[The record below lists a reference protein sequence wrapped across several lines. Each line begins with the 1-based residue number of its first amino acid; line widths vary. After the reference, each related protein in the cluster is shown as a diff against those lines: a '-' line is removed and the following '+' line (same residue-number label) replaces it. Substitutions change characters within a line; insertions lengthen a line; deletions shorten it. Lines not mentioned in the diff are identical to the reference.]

1 MEIFRLFGS
10 IFVDNEEANKS
21 ISKTEEKAEGLGSK
35 LGNGIKTAAKWGTAI
50 AAGAAAATTAV
61 AGLASVA
68 VSSYADYE
76 QLVGGVETL
85 FKDSAGLVQEYAKN
99 AYKTAG
105 MTANQYME
113 TVTSFSASLLQGLNG
128 DTAEAAKVADMAI
141 TDMADNANKMGTSL
155 SSIQNAYQGFAKQN
169 YTMLD
174 NLKLGYGGTK
184 AEMERLLADAEKLSG
199 QKYDI
204 SNLNDV
210 YEAIHVIQ
218 TEMGITGTTAKEATG
233 TISGSINMIKAKFE
247 DFKVSIGEAVAPV
260 VQSFLSL
267 VIDNLP
273 TIEGM
278 IGQVIPVISNLMS
291 TILPPVMELSSSLLP
306 VLVELFNSLIP
317 VFGDITAVMIPLIA
331 TFAEMA
337 QSILPPIIKLFSQV
351 VSDILPPLVKLFTDI
366 VMTILPPLITL
377 FTGVIQTILPP
388 LIDLLKIIIDK
399 ILPPFIQLF
408 NEVIGAILPPLMELF
423 SQIIDTLLPPL
434 IELFGDIIDAI
445 MPVIIELFTTF
456 TEVVLPPLMQLI
468 DEIVAVILPP
478 LLALFNELAE
488 LVLPLVMTVF
498 EAMLPVIEPVMN
510 MISAVIKTVLALI
523 KGDWEGVW
531 NGIKSFFSNIWDAIV
546 KAAEGFGKIFGKIFE
561 GIKKVITGIWDGI
574 VDGIKGA
581 INFIIKGIN
590 AFIRGLNKIKIPD
603 WVPGVGGKGLNIKE
617 IPLLAYGGEIT
628 QKGHAIVGEAGPEL
642 LELPQ
647 GAKVKPLDRVGEGID
662 YDRLEAIAYTS
673 FFDAFIDAMKSL
685 GKGEIRIDIDGRTLA
700 REMIPKIIAENQR
713 MGVATT

>member
-1 MEIFRLFGS
+1 MEIFKLFGS

-21 ISKTEEKAEGLGSK
+21 ISKTEEKAGGLASK
-35 LGNGIKTAAKWGTAI
+35 LGGGIKTAAKWGAAI

-61 AGLASVA
+61 VGLSSVA

-141 TDMADNANKMGTSL
+141 TDMSDNANKMGTSL

-174 NLKLGYGGTK
+174 NLKLGYAGTK

-204 SNLNDV
+204 SNLNEV
-210 YEAIHVIQ
+210 YEAIHVVQ
-218 TEMGITGTTAKEATG
+218 TELGITGTTAKEATG

-291 TILPPVMELSSSLLP
+291 TILPPVMELASSLLP
-306 VLVELFNSLIP
+306 VLVELFNSLVP

-337 QSILPPIIKLFSQV
+337 QSILPPIIDLFTQMASE
-351 VSDILPPLVKLFTDI
+351 ILPPLVGLFTDI
-366 VMTILPPLITL
+366 IQAVLPPLIDL
-377 FTGVIQTILPP
+377 FSTVIQTILPP
-388 LIDLLKIIIDK
+388 VIDLFKFIIDT
-399 ILPPFIQLF
+399 ILPPFIELF
-408 NEVIGAILPPLMELF
+408 TKIINTVLPPLTELF
-423 SQIIDTLLPPL
+423 KTIIDTLLPP
-434 IELFGDIIDAI
+434 IIDLFKQIIDAI
-445 MPVIIELFTTF
+445 LPPLIDLFNVFIDT
-456 TEVVLPPLMQLI
+456 VLPPLM
-468 DEIVAVILPP
+468 
-478 LLALFNELAE
+478 
-488 LVLPLVMTVF
+488 
-498 EAMLPVIEPVMN
+498 EPYN
-510 MISAVIKTVLALI
+510 
-523 KGDWEGVW
+523 GD
-531 NGIKSFFSNIWDAIV
+531 S
-546 KAAEGFGKIFGKIFE
+546 
-561 GIKKVITGIWDGI
+561 
-574 VDGIKGA
+574 
-581 INFIIKGIN
+581 
-590 AFIRGLNKIKIPD
+590 RC
-603 WVPGVGGKGLNIKE
+603 
-617 IPLLAYGGEIT
+617 
-628 QKGHAIVGEAGPEL
+628 
-642 LELPQ
+642 
-647 GAKVKPLDRVGEGID
+647 
-662 YDRLEAIAYTS
+662 YTS
-673 FFDAFIDAMKSL
+673 TT
-685 GKGEIRIDIDGRTLA
+685 IRHI
-700 REMIPKIIAENQR
+700 
-713 MGVATT
+713 

>member
-10 IFVDNEEANKS
+10 IFINSDEAEKS
-21 ISKTEEKAEGLGSK
+21 ISRTEEKAESLGSK

-99 AYKTAG
+99 AYMTAG
-105 MTANQYME
+105 MTANEYME
-113 TVTSFSASLLQGLNG
+113 TVTSFSAALLQGLGG
-128 DTAEAAKVADMAI
+128 DTEKAAKVADMAI
-141 TDMADNANKMGTSL
+141 RDMADNANKMGTSL

-204 SNLNDV
+204 SNLNDI

-306 VLVELFNSLIP
+306 VLVELFNSLMP

-337 QSILPPIIKLFSQV
+337 QSILPPMIDLFSQIA
-351 VSDILPPLVKLFTDI
+351 SDILPSVITLFTDI
-366 VMTILPPLITL
+366 LQAILPPLIDL
-377 FTGVIQTILPP
+377 FSTVIQTILPP
-388 LIDLLKIIIDK
+388 VIDLLKFIINT
-399 ILPPFIQLF
+399 ILPPFIELF
-408 NEVIGAILPPLMELF
+408 TKIINTVLPPLMELF
-423 SQIIDTLLPPL
+423 KTIIDTLLPPL
-434 IELFGDIIDAI
+434 IDLFKQIIDAI
-445 MPVIIELFTTF
+445 MPVIIELFNVFIDT
-456 TEVVLPPLMQLI
+456 VLPPLMELI
-468 DEIVAVILPP
+468 TEIVNVILPP
-478 LLALFNELAE
+478 LLAIFNELAE
-488 LVLPLVMTVF
+488 IVLPLVMTVF
-498 EAMLPVIEPVMN
+498 EALLPVIEPIMKA
-510 MISAVIKTVLALI
+510 ISAVIKTVLALI
-523 KGDWEGVW
+523 KGDWEGAW
-531 NGIKSFFSNIWDAIV
+531 SNIKEFFSNIWDAIC
-546 KAAEGFGKIFGKIFE
+546 KALEGFGKIFGKIFE
-561 GIKKVITGIWDGI
+561 GIKKVVLGIWDGI
-574 VDGIKGA
+574 VDGIKAA
-581 INFIIKGIN
+581 INFIIEGIN
-590 AFIRGLNKIKIPD
+590 RFIRGINKIKIPD
-603 WVPGVGGKGLNIKE
+603 WVPGVGGKGLNLKE
-617 IPLLAYGGEIT
+617 IPLLAAGGEIT

-647 GAKVKPLDRVGEGID
+647 GAKVKPLSLVDREDNQSDAGERTIKLEIPLFLDGKQIAKASAQYIDKELFGGI
-662 YDRLEAIAYTS
+662 A
-673 FFDAFIDAMKSL
+673 
-685 GKGEIRIDIDGRTLA
+685 
-700 REMIPKIIAENQR
+700 
-713 MGVATT
+713 

>member
-10 IFVDNEEANKS
+10 IFVDSSEAEKS
-21 ISKTEEKAEGLGSK
+21 ISRTEGKAESLGSK
-35 LGNGIKTAAKWGTAI
+35 LGNGIKTAAKWGAAI

-141 TDMADNANKMGTSL
+141 RDMADNANKMGTSL

-204 SNLNDV
+204 SNLKDV

-408 NEVIGAILPPLMELF
+408 NEVIGAILPPLMDMF
-423 SQIIDTLLPPL
+423 AVVINTLLPPL
-434 IELFGDIIDAI
+434 IELFNEIIDAI
-445 MPVIIELFTTF
+445 MPVIIELFNVFIDT
-456 TEVVLPPLMQLI
+456 VLPPLMELI
-468 DEIVAVILPP
+468 TEIVNVILPP
-478 LLALFNELAE
+478 LLAIFSELAE
-488 LVLPLVMTVF
+488 IVLPLVMTVF
-498 EAMLPVIEPVMN
+498 EALLPVIEPIMKA
-510 MISAVIKTVLALI
+510 ISAVIKTVLALI

-531 NGIKSFFSNIWDAIV
+531 NGIKEFFSNIWDAIC
-546 KAAEGFGKIFGKIFE
+546 KALEGFGKIFGEIFE
-561 GIKKVITGIWDGI
+561 GIKKVVLGIWDGI
-574 VDGIKGA
+574 VSGIKAA
-581 INFIIKGIN
+581 INFIIEGIN
-590 AFIRGLNKIKIPD
+590 TFIRGINKIKIPD

-617 IPLLAYGGEIT
+617 IPLLAKGGEIT

-647 GAKVKPLDRVGEGID
+647 GAKVKPLSNEDVSGKTIIETIIEGNNF
-662 YDRLEAIAYTS
+662 Y
-673 FFDAFIDAMKSL
+673 
-685 GKGEIRIDIDGRTLA
+685 IREESDIKKVA
-700 REMIPKIIAENQR
+700 RELLKLTEQKRRGGLAPA
-713 MGVATT
+713 

>member
-1 MEIFRLFGS
+1 MEIFKLFGS

-21 ISKTEEKAEGLGSK
+21 ISKTEEKAGGLASK
-35 LGNGIKTAAKWGTAI
+35 LGGGIKTAAKWGAAI
-50 AAGAAAATTAV
+50 AAGAAVATTAV
-61 AGLASVA
+61 AGLSSVA

-113 TVTSFSASLLQGLNG
+113 TVTSFAASLLQGLNG

-141 TDMADNANKMGTSL
+141 TDMSDNANKMGTSL

-204 SNLNDV
+204 SNLNEV
-210 YEAIHVIQ
+210 YEAIHVVQ
-218 TEMGITGTTAKEATG
+218 TELGITGTTAKEATG

-306 VLVELFNSLIP
+306 VLVELFNSLMP

-337 QSILPPIIKLFSQV
+337 QSILPPIIDLFTQIASE
-351 VSDILPPLVKLFTDI
+351 ILPPLVGLFTDI
-366 VMTILPPLITL
+366 IQAILPPLIDL
-377 FTGVIQTILPP
+377 FSTVIQTILPP
-388 LIDLLKIIIDK
+388 VIDLFKFIIDT
-399 ILPPFIQLF
+399 ILPPFIELFTKIISTVLPPLTELFQTLIGTLLPPIIDLFKQIIDAILPPLIDLF
-408 NEVIGAILPPLMELF
+408 NVFIDTVLPPLMEL
-423 SQIIDTLLPPL
+423 IT
-434 IELFGDIIDAI
+434 
-445 MPVIIELFTTF
+445 
-456 TEVVLPPLMQLI
+456 
-468 DEIVAVILPP
+468 EIVDAILPP
-478 LLALFNELAE
+478 LLDIFNELAGI
-488 LVLPLVMTVF
+488 VLPLVITVF
-498 EAMLPVIEPVMN
+498 ESLVPIIEPIMN

-531 NGIKSFFSNIWDAIV
+531 NGIKDFFGAFLDFIV
-546 KAAEGFGKIFGKIFE
+546 AAVEGFKGIFVGIFE
-561 GIKKVITGIWDGI
+561 AIGKLVSGVWNGLVNNIKNN
-574 VDGIKGA
+574 
-581 INFIIKGIN
+581 INNIIKLVN
-590 AFIRGLNKIKIPD
+590 SFIGGLNKLQVPD
-603 WVPGVGGKGLNIKE
+603 WVPGVGGKGINIPK
-617 IPLLAYGGEIT
+617 IPLLAEGGEIV
-628 QKGHAIVGEAGPEL
+628 QRGYAIVGEAGPEM

-647 GAKVKPLDRVGEGID
+647 GAKVKPLTPDENEDVSRKTIIEGNNF
-662 YDRLEAIAYTS
+662 Y
-673 FFDAFIDAMKSL
+673 
-685 GKGEIRIDIDGRTLA
+685 IREESDIKKVARELFKLQEQKRRGGLTLA
-700 REMIPKIIAENQR
+700 
-713 MGVATT
+713 

>member
-1 MEIFRLFGS
+1 MELFRLFGS
-10 IFVDNEEANKS
+10 FFIDGGKEAEQQLDK
-21 ISKTEEKAEGLGSK
+21 IDQKAGGVGSK
-35 LGNGIKTAAKWGTAI
+35 LGSMIGTAAKWGTAI

-61 AGLASVA
+61 AGLASAA

-85 FKDSAGLVQEYAKN
+85 FKDSAGLVQENAKN

-113 TVTSFSASLLQGLNG
+113 TVTSFSAALLQGLGG
-128 DTAEAAKVADMAI
+128 DTEKAAKVADMAI
-141 TDMADNANKMGTSL
+141 RDMSDNANKMGTSIEA
-155 SSIQNAYQGFAKQN
+155 IQNAYQGFAKQN

-247 DFKVSIGEAVAPV
+247 DFKVSIGETVAPV

-351 VSDILPPLVKLFTDI
+351 VSDILPPLL
-366 VMTILPPLITL
+366 
-377 FTGVIQTILPP
+377 
-388 LIDLLKIIIDK
+388 
-399 ILPPFIQLF
+399 
-408 NEVIGAILPPLMELF
+408 AI
-423 SQIIDTLLPPL
+423 
-434 IELFGDIIDAI
+434 
-445 MPVIIELFTTF
+445 
-456 TEVVLPPLMQLI
+456 
-468 DEIVAVILPP
+468 
-478 LLALFNELAE
+478 FNELAK

-498 EAMLPVIEPVMN
+498 EAMLPIIEPIMN
-510 MISAVIKTVLALI
+510 TIAAVIRTALALI
-523 KGDWEGVW
+523 KGDWESVW
-531 NGIKSFFSNIWDAIV
+531 NGLKEILSNIWKTIEGIV
-546 KAAEGFGKIFGKIFE
+546 K
-561 GIKKVITGIWDGI
+561 TGI
-574 VDGIKGA
+574 
-581 INFIIKGIN
+581 NFVISGIN
-590 AFIRGLNKIKIPD
+590 TFIRGLNRIKIPE
-603 WVPGVGGKGLNIKE
+603 WVPGLGGMGINIKE
-617 IPLLAYGGEIT
+617 IPTLAAGGEIL
-628 QKGHAIVGEAGPEL
+628 KAGRVIVGEAGPEM

-647 GAKVKPLDRVGEGID
+647 GARVKPLDKAGGITFSRGAFEGAIIFDD
-662 YDRLEAIAYTS
+662 YGVDRLMDRIK
-673 FFDAFIDAMKSL
+673 FRL
-685 GKGEIRIDIDGRTLA
+685 GEL
-700 REMIPKIIAENQR
+700 
-713 MGVATT
+713 GV

>member
-1 MEIFRLFGS
+1 MELFRLFGS
-10 IFVDNEEANKS
+10 IFVNSNEAENS
-21 ISKTEEKAEGLGSK
+21 ISRTEKKAESLGSK
-35 LGNGIKTAAKWGTAI
+35 LGNGIKTAAKWGAAI

-61 AGLASVA
+61 SGLASVA

-128 DTAEAAKVADMAI
+128 DTAKAAKVADMAI

-184 AEMERLLADAEKLSG
+184 SEMERLLADAEKLSG

-247 DFKVSIGEAVAPV
+247 DFKTMIGGAVAPI
-260 VQSFLSL
+260 VQNFLSL
-267 VIDNLP
+267 MIENLP
-273 TIEGM
+273 TVEKM
-278 IGQVIPVISNLMS
+278 VEQMIPVISDVMS

-317 VFGDITAVMIPLIA
+317 VFSDITAVMIPLIA

-337 QSILPPIIKLFSQV
+337 QSILPPIIELFSQV
-351 VSDILPPLVKLFTDI
+351 VSDILPTVIILFTDMLQS
-366 VMTILPPLITL
+366 VLPPFINL
-377 FTGVIQTILPP
+377 FTS
-388 LIDLLKIIIDK
+388 IIST
-399 ILPPFIQLF
+399 ILPPFIDLFQLI
-408 NEVIGAILPPLMELF
+408 IGDILPPLLDQFYDIINQVLPPLIELF
-423 SQIIDTLLPPL
+423 TQVISTLLPPL
-434 IELFGDIIDAI
+434 IELFGEIIYNI
-445 MPVIIELFTTF
+445 MPIVIELFAKF
-456 TEVVLPPLMQLI
+456 AEIVLPPLMELI
-468 DEIVAVILPP
+468 NEIVQVILPP
-478 LLALFNELAE
+478 LLDLFNELAKV
-488 LVLPLVMTVF
+488 VLPLVITIFDALM
-498 EAMLPVIEPVMN
+498 PVIEPAMKA
-510 MISAVIKTVLALI
+510 IAAVIRTVLALI

-531 NGIKSFFSNIWDAIV
+531 NGIKEFFSSYLGYIV
-546 KAAEGFGKIFGKIFE
+546 KLVEGFKKSFGAVFE
-561 GIKKVITGIWDGI
+561 AIKTIVLGVWDGITGGIKK
-574 VDGIKGA
+574 A
-581 INFIIKGIN
+581 INFIIGGIN
-590 AFIRGLNKIKIPD
+590 TFIKGLNKIKIPD
-603 WVPGVGGKGLNIKE
+603 WVPGIGGKGVNIKE
-617 IPLLAYGGEIT
+617 IPMLAAGGEILE
-628 QKGHAIVGEAGPEL
+628 KGHAVVGEAGPEL

-647 GAKVKPLDRVGEGID
+647 GAKVKPLTPDKNEKTGASEHAIKLEIPLFLDGKQIAKASAKYIDKELFGGI
-662 YDRLEAIAYTS
+662 A
-673 FFDAFIDAMKSL
+673 
-685 GKGEIRIDIDGRTLA
+685 
-700 REMIPKIIAENQR
+700 
-713 MGVATT
+713 

>member
-1 MEIFRLFGS
+1 VEIFKLFGS
-10 IFVDNEEANKS
+10 IFIDNDEANRS
-21 ISKTEEKAEGLGSK
+21 IAKTEEKAEGLGSK
-35 LGNGIKTAAKWGTAI
+35 LGKGIKTAAKWGTAI

-317 VFGDITAVMIPLIA
+317 VFGDITAAMIPLIV

-337 QSILPPIIKLFSQV
+337 QSILPPLIELFSQV
-351 VSDILPPLVKLFTDI
+351 VSDILPSVITLFTDI
-366 VMTILPPLITL
+366 LQAVLPPLIEL
-377 FTGVIQTILPP
+377 FSGIITTVLPP
-388 LIDLLKIIIDK
+388 LMDLLTIIIED
-399 ILPPFIQLF
+399 ILPPFIDLF
-408 NEVIGAILPPLMELF
+408 NNVISAILPPLMELF

-434 IELFGDIIDAI
+434 IELFSQIIDAI
-445 MPVIIELFTTF
+445 MPVLIELFNTF
-456 TEVVLPPLMQLI
+456 VEVVLPPLMELI

-478 LLALFNELAE
+478 LLTLFNELAE
-488 LVLPLVMTVF
+488 IVLPLVMTVF

-510 MISAVIKTVLALI
+510 MIAAVIKTVLALI
-523 KGDWEGVW
+523 KGDWEGAW
-531 NGIKSFFSNIWDAIV
+531 NGIKDFFGSFLDYITKLVDGW
-546 KAAEGFGKIFGKIFE
+546 KKIFVGIFE
-561 GIKKVITGIWDGI
+561 SIGRLISNVWDNIVTGIKN
-574 VDGIKGA
+574 A

-590 AFIRGLNKIKIPD
+590 FFIAGLNKIKIPD

-617 IPLLAYGGEIT
+617 IPLLARGGEIT
-628 QKGHAIVGEAGPEL
+628 QRGHAIVGEAGPEL

-673 FFDAFIDAMKSL
+673 FFEAFVDAMKSL
-685 GKGEIRIDIDGRTLA
+685 GKGEIRIDMDGRTLA
-700 REMIPKIIAENQR
+700 REMIPRIIAENQR

>member
-1 MEIFRLFGS
+1 MEIFKLFGS
-10 IFVDNEEANKS
+10 IFVDSSGAERN
-21 ISKTEEKAEGLGSK
+21 ISKTEEKAESLGSK
-35 LGNGIKTAAKWGTAI
+35 LGNGIKTAAKWGIAI

-113 TVTSFSASLLQGLNG
+113 TVTSFAASLLQGLNG

-155 SSIQNAYQGFAKQN
+155 SSIQTAYQGFAKQN

-337 QSILPPIIKLFSQV
+337 QSILPPIIKLFSQIA
-351 VSDILPPLVKLFTDI
+351 SDILPPVITLFTQI
-366 VMTILPPLITL
+366 LQAVLPPLIDL
-377 FTGVIQTILPP
+377 FSTVIQTILPP
-388 LIDLLKIIIDK
+388 VIDLLKFIIDT
-399 ILPPFIQLF
+399 ILPPFIELF
-408 NEVIGAILPPLMELF
+408 TKIINTVLPPLTELF
-423 SQIIDTLLPPL
+423 KTIIDTLLPP
-434 IELFGDIIDAI
+434 IIDLFKQIIDAI
-445 MPVIIELFTTF
+445 LPPLIDLFNVFIDT
-456 TEVVLPPLMQLI
+456 VLPPLMELI
-468 DEIVAVILPP
+468 TEIVNAILPP
-478 LLALFNELAE
+478 LLAIFNELAE
-488 LVLPLVMTVF
+488 IVLPLVITVF
-498 EAMLPVIEPVMN
+498 ESLVPIIEPIMKA
-510 MISAVIKTVLALI
+510 ISAVIKTVLALI

-531 NGIKSFFSNIWDAIV
+531 NGIKEFFSNILDAIC
-546 KAAEGFGKIFGKIFE
+546 KALEGFGKIFGEIFE
-561 GIKKVITGIWDGI
+561 GIKKVVLGIWDGI

-590 AFIRGLNKIKIPD
+590 TFIRGINKIKIPD

-617 IPLLAYGGEIT
+617 IPLLAAGGEIT

-647 GAKVKPLDRVGEGID
+647 GAKVKPLTPDENEDVSGKTIIEGNNF
-662 YDRLEAIAYTS
+662 Y
-673 FFDAFIDAMKSL
+673 
-685 GKGEIRIDIDGRTLA
+685 IREESDIKKVARELFKLQEQKRRGGLTLA
-700 REMIPKIIAENQR
+700 
-713 MGVATT
+713 